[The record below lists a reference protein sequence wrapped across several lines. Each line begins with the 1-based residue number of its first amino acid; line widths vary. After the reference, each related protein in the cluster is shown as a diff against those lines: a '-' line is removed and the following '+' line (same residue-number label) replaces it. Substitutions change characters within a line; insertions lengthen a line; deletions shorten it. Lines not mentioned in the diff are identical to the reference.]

1 MEALK
6 ALLLDNERWLMQ
18 RVLHYAKTHN
28 YVKYTSTLLEAWRIS
43 VESLSL
49 ALVTALERD
58 ARVPELAPDDD
69 YSQDPIA
76 AFGVEEGRKHRA
88 RGLTLTM
95 YMSLFKYYR
104 QAYIDL
110 IQQAPL
116 TTEQSHQYN
125 AFVNRCFDRIE
136 LGMISVWTSP
146 DAEARFQELQS
157 ANRHLANEKNKYLT
171 IFESLHDPVILLDHR
186 GGVTNLNH
194 AAAALFTKAQHPGD
208 IYYGD
213 VPPTPVFDWLAP
225 SLQQLAHGGQDK
237 LQFEQTLV
245 TNRGARYYQIKIER
259 MLDVSER
266 YLGSVVLLTDL
277 TERKRTERTLHHRTQ
292 ELSTL
297 YDVTALAGTPAPMER
312 MLADVLER
320 VLRTVQCQGGDV
332 HLLEPASGELR
343 LVAQYS
349 TGSRHGE
356 SFSAP
361 NTSVLAAWVI
371 AHDEPLVISEMA
383 ADQRVPAPIRTAH
396 TYVGAPMGAGKRTQ
410 GVLSVYRAAGHPFEV
425 SEVSLLASVAEGV
438 GLAVEN
444 SRRSRQAAVLQERER
459 LARELHDSVTQS
471 LYSLTLFSEWTAG
484 LLHKGDYAEADAKLK
499 RITEIARQVIKEMRL
514 LLYELRSAE
523 LQKEGL
529 RSALETRLAAVEER
543 AGVATVLHFEQTLPL
558 PETLEYEL
566 YHIAREAL
574 NNALKHGNAHQVIV
588 HFQANEW
595 GVRLCIE
602 DDGVGFDY
610 AQARQNGGM
619 GLQTMQTR
627 AAHIGGT
634 LLVET
639 APGQGSQIRVLIVRR
654 GKA

>member
-1 MEALK
+1 MMEALK
-6 ALLLDNERWLMQ
+6 ELLLDNELWLMQ

-49 ALVTALERD
+49 ALVVALERH
-58 ARVPELAPDDD
+58 AHIPELDPDDD
-69 YSQDPIA
+69 YSQEPIA

-110 IQQAPL
+110 IQQANFAA
-116 TTEQSHQYN
+116 EQSQHYST
-125 AFVNRCFDRIE
+125 FVNRCFDRIE
-136 LGMISVWTSP
+136 LGMISAWTSP
-146 DAEARFQELQS
+146 AESERWQELQR
-157 ANRHLANEKNKYLT
+157 ANRYLVNEKNKYLT
-171 IFESLHDPVILLDHR
+171 IFESLHDPVILLNHS
-186 GGVTNLNH
+186 GQVTNLNH

-213 VPPTPVFDWLAP
+213 VPCTPTFEWLAP
-225 SLQQLAHGGQDK
+225 SLSQLARGGQDK

-245 TNRGARYYQIKIER
+245 TNAGARYYQIKVER

-266 YLGSVVLLTDL
+266 YVGSVVLLNDL
-277 TERKRTERTLHHRTQ
+277 TERKRTERALHHRTQ

-297 YDVTALAGTPAPMER
+297 YDVTALAGTPVPLER

-332 HLLEPASGELR
+332 HLLDPVSGELR

-349 TGSRHGE
+349 AGSRHGE
-356 SFSAP
+356 TFSAP
-361 NTSVLAAWVI
+361 NTSMLAAWVI
-371 AHDEPLVISEMA
+371 AHEETLVISAME
-383 ADQRVPAPIRTAH
+383 ADQRVPERIRTAH

-410 GVLSVYRAAGHPFEV
+410 GVLSIYRAAGHPFDV

-444 SRRSRQAAVLQERER
+444 SRRSRQAAILEERER

-471 LYSLTLFSEWTAG
+471 LYSLTLFSEWTTG
-484 LLHKGDYAEADAKLK
+484 LLHKGDYAEAEAKLN
-499 RITEIARQVIKEMRL
+499 RIAEIARQVLKEMRL

-523 LQKEGL
+523 LPKEGL
-529 RSALETRLAAVEER
+529 RSALESRLTAVEER
-543 AGVATVLHFEQTLPL
+543 AGVTTTLHFEQTLAL
-558 PETLEYEL
+558 PETVEYEL

-574 NNALKHGNAHQVIV
+574 NNALKHSNAQQVTV
-588 HFQANEW
+588 DFKAQEW
-595 GVRLCIE
+595 GVYLYVE
-602 DDGVGFDY
+602 DDGKGFDY
-610 AQARQNGGM
+610 AQASQNGGM
-619 GLQTMQTR
+619 GLQTMQAR
-627 AAHIGGT
+627 AERIGGALQIEAT
-634 LLVET
+634 
-639 APGQGSQIRVLIVRR
+639 PGQGSRIRVHLARNR
-654 GKA
+654 K